1 MKKIISL
8 LLTIVL
14 VMLSFPVY
22 ASDNTIMPRYLYI
35 DQITDDFSINTGT
48 GVADVDADI
57 MVENNLY
64 CRVVAKI
71 QRKINNS
78 WVNFRTFYDADYGF
92 AYIAETTSLAKCYSY
107 RCVFTY
113 YVYNA
118 NNVIIEEKSITSPTI
133 DYR

>member
-8 LLTIVL
+8 LLAVVFL
-14 VMLSFPVY
+14 LSAQPVY
-22 ASDNTIMPRYLYI
+22 AENNSITPYYIYI
-35 DQITDDFSINTGT
+35 DQTSDDFEVNTKT
-48 GVADVDADI
+48 GVATVDADI

-64 CRVVAKI
+64 CRVVAKV

-92 AYIAETTSLAKCYSY
+92 AYITETTSLTKGYSY

-118 NNVIIEEKSITSPTI
+118 NNVIIEEENITSPII

>member
-8 LLTIVL
+8 VL
-14 VMLSFPVY
+14 AFVFLISATTVY
-22 ASDNTIMPRYLYI
+22 GAEKITPRYVYI
-35 DQITDDFSINTGT
+35 DHVSNNFTINTRNGY
-48 GVADVDADI
+48 ADVDADI
-57 MVENNLY
+57 MVENDAY

-78 WVNFRTFYDADYGF
+78 WVNYRTFYDADYGY
-92 AYIAETTSLAKCYSY
+92 AYVEETTSLTKGYSY
-107 RCVFTY
+107 RCVFTF

-118 NNVIIEEKSITSPTI
+118 NNVIIEEENITSPTI